1 RFEIGKPFDIA
12 DRPTDLAEYEIK
24 ALIAFA
30 DEVLNGV
37 GNMRDDLDR
46 CTKVIAAPLARE
58 NVLVD
63 TTGGNVVVTR
73 SRTAS
78 EALVVTEIEVGFSA
92 VVGDEDFA
100 VLVGRHRAWI
110 DVEVGIELAQANFV
124 AARLQQRAKRR
135 RSETLAE

>member
-1 RFEIGKPFDIA
+1 MDVDCVITRQIVAELADRFEIGKPFDIA
-12 DRPTDLAEYEIK
+12 DRPTDLAEDEIK

-78 EALVVTEIEVGFSA
+78 EALVVTEIEV
-92 VVGDEDFA
+92 
-100 VLVGRHRAWI
+100 
-110 DVEVGIELAQANFV
+110 
-124 AARLQQRAKRR
+124 
-135 RSETLAE
+135 